1 MNPLSLKY
9 LEDIKTAI
17 LDLEMVLGEDMSFE
31 KFSHDFSLKR
41 TTERQFEIIGEALRK
56 LKSIENELD
65 ISFSREI
72 IGLRNI
78 IAHSYDAVDYAMLY
92 SIIIRHLPLLKKEVS
107 DLIESV

>member
-1 MNPLSLKY
+1 LNPLSLKY

-17 LDLEMVLGEDMSFE
+17 LDLEMVLGDDISFE
-31 KFSHDFSLKR
+31 KFSNDFSLKR
-41 TTERQFEIIGEALRK
+41 TAERQFEIMGEALRK
-56 LKSIENELD
+56 LKNIENELN

-107 DLIESV
+107 DLIDSV